1 MDRKQAIRK
10 WLWYFSIPAAAV
22 LLYKIYD
29 NFGEAMGLIGK
40 LIGIL
45 SPFVGGFI
53 LAFFLHG
60 PCRWLEGKLT
70 GLKGKAWPRLARP
83 LSLVTVY
90 LALLGVLALVTYL
103 VVPVLTS
110 SLTDLVGA
118 LPRYL
123 TTAQKGLEEFMGSH
137 GALADLQLEEKLAGV
152 YQSLLA
158 ALTKL
163 LTTENILT
171 ALRGVGSVA
180 SSLID
185 VVIAFV
191 VSVYMLAGQE
201 HLSRALNNF
210 LGLFI
215 NPPVLSTIR
224 HYTLRSGT
232 IFQKYFY
239 GALLDALAVGVIVSI
254 GLLIFR
260 VPYAVLL
267 GMMLGLMNMIPYFG
281 AIIGCI
287 GIALITL
294 LTSNLYTA
302 IGVIIYV
309 VVVQQIDANIIQPR
323 VVGDS
328 VGLRPFYV
336 LLSITL
342 FGGLFGFWGIFL
354 APPLMAI
361 IQMFVR
367 DASAN
372 KCKQAVPTP
381 TESEE

>member
-40 LIGIL
+40 LIEIL

-53 LAFFLHG
+53 LAFFLQG
-60 PCRWLEGKLT
+60 PSRWLENRFARM
-70 GLKGKAWPRLARP
+70 KGKAWPRLARP
-83 LSLVTVY
+83 LSLVVVY
-90 LALLGVLALVTYL
+90 LLLFGLLALVVYL

-118 LPRYL
+118 LPGYL
-123 TTAQKGLEEFMGSH
+123 ATAQKSLQEFIGNN
-137 GALADLQLEEKLAGV
+137 GALADLHLEDKLAEV
-152 YQSLLA
+152 YQGLLT

-171 ALRGVGSVA
+171 ALRGVGNVA
-180 SSLID
+180 SSLIN

-191 VSVYMLAGQE
+191 VSVYMLAGRE
-201 HLSRALNNF
+201 HLSAALSNF

-215 NPPVLSTIR
+215 KAPALATIR

-232 IFQKYFY
+232 IFHKYFY
-239 GALLDALAVGVIVSI
+239 GALLDALAVGVVVSI

-281 AIIGCI
+281 AIIGSV

-294 LTSNLYTA
+294 LTTNLYTA
-302 IGVIIYV
+302 IGVVIYV

-367 DASAN
+367 DASA
-372 KCKQAVPTP
+372 KRKQVAAPKS
-381 TESEE
+381 ESEEE